1 MMTLSI
7 ICTMIEVNGYTVT
20 GIFRGSRAV
29 SAVYKGA
36 VLVWEALS
44 SVWRGAERWA
54 SSQKW

>member
-1 MMTLSI
+1 
-7 ICTMIEVNGYTVT
+7 MIEVNGHAVT